1 MACLLAL
8 EFENCAGNSQARTNI
23 CTIAHIVHIVVTV
36 KTKVRQGGKRRKPTQ
51 RRAQQ
56 TVEAILGAVVRI
68 LKRESAQAVTT
79 NHIAEVAGV
88 SIGSVYQYFP
98 DKRAI
103 FRVLHQRHIEEI
115 DRLIESTLVENAGSS
130 LENLIRALIEAM
142 VDAHS
147 ADPEL
152 YQALFS
158 EVPHMADETKDF
170 PVRLHGAFRLAL
182 ASRVKE
188 LKPRDLDK
196 AAFVVAHMIDSLS
209 HGAMFRRPQSVSL
222 AAAKEEAMHAVLAYL
237 QS

>member
-1 MACLLAL
+1 
-8 EFENCAGNSQARTNI
+8 
-23 CTIAHIVHIVVTV
+23 VVPV
-36 KTKVRQGGKRRKPTQ
+36 KTKVRQSGKRRKPRQ

-68 LKRESAQAVTT
+68 LKRESAHAVTT

-103 FRVLHQRHIEEI
+103 FTALHQRHIEEI
-115 DRLIESTLVENAGSS
+115 DRLMETTLVENAGSS
-130 LENLIRALIEAM
+130 LEKLIRALIEAM
-142 VDAHS
+142 VDAHT

-158 EVPHMADETKDF
+158 EVPHMADETRDF

-182 ASRVKE
+182 ASRIKE
-188 LKPRDLDK
+188 LKARRDLDK

-222 AAAKEEAMHAVLAYL
+222 AAAKEEAVHAVLAYL
-237 QS
+237 RS